1 MTAAASPLGSAR
13 RWAVDERRALWLALP
28 LVLVALQ
35 VAMGGAE
42 PPALLDTTFSE
53 PLDRFSRWAQQNRN
67 SHWLFTVFFRPATAL
82 VRYGLEHIEQG
93 LLWVPW
99 FVIPVAIFA
108 FIART
113 RAWVSAAAAAA
124 AIVYPGLVG
133 LWEVTIETLALMTMA
148 VILSVAVGLPA
159 GILAAQHPRLDNA
172 IRPVLDAMQT
182 IPAPVYFVPMVMF
195 FGIGAVPATLAT
207 VIYALPPVVRLTTLG
222 IKGVAEQAVEAS
234 TVFGAT
240 PTQTLRKVQLPM
252 ALPTIMTGITQ
263 TIMMALGIVV
273 LATLLGAGGLGQE
286 VMGTLSQRRTGR
298 GIATGLAVVAIAAV
312 LDRLARAVVGGDR
325 ATAPSRRAVLATLAG
340 LAGLLVAGRAAGQAG
355 IAGMASF
362 PEVWDVRAFDPID
375 DWVRWV
381 RDNLRWLTRGF
392 NELIISTY
400 YIPLRRVLT
409 DTLAWPVLI
418 VAAAAFGGWLKGA
431 RMAVLNVVGMAVIL
445 VTGMWELSIDT
456 FVQVVVAV
464 VLSLLV
470 AIPVGIA
477 AGRNRRVEA
486 ALSPLLDALQTI
498 PSLVYIIPAVTFF
511 TIGIVPGVIASVL
524 YACVPGIRIAALG
537 IRQVPVESVE
547 ASQVFGATPR
557 QTMLGVRIPLAAKTI
572 MAGVN
577 QVIMMVL
584 AMVIISGLVG
594 GGGLGFETISAV
606 KNSEVGLGFEVG
618 VAILVMAVVLDRT
631 TQALAER
638 VGPPDA
644 PAE

>member
-1 MTAAASPLGSAR
+1 VTAAASPLGTAR
-13 RWAVDERRALWLALP
+13 RWAVHERRALWLAVP

-53 PLDRFSRWAQQNRN
+53 PLDRFSRWAQQNRG

-82 VRYGLEHIEQG
+82 VRYGLENIEQG

-99 FVIPVAIFA
+99 FVIPAAIFA

-159 GILAAQHPRLDNA
+159 GILAALHPRLDNA
-172 IRPVLDAMQT
+172 VRPVLDAMQT
-182 IPAPVYFVPMVMF
+182 VPAPVYFVPMVMF

-222 IKGVAEQAVEAS
+222 VKGVAEQAVEAS

-240 PTQTLRKVQLPM
+240 RAQTLRKVQLPM

-325 ATAPSRRAVLATLAG
+325 ATAPSRRTVLAALAALAG
-340 LAGLLVAGRAAGQAG
+340 LVVAGRAAGGAG

-362 PEVWDVRAFDPID
+362 PEVWEVRAFDPID
-375 DWVRWV
+375 DTVRWV

-400 YIPLRRVLT
+400 YIPLRRLLT

-418 VAAAAFGGWLKGA
+418 VAAAAFGAWLKGA
-431 RMAVLNVVGMAVIL
+431 RMAVLNVAGMAVIL

-524 YACVPGIRIAALG
+524 YACVPGIRLAALG

-606 KNSEVGLGFEVG
+606 KNSEVGSGFEVG
-618 VAILVMAVVLDRT
+618 AAILVMAVVLDRT

>member
-13 RWAVDERRALWLALP
+13 RWAIDERRALWLALP

-82 VRYGLEHIEQG
+82 VRYGLEQIEQG